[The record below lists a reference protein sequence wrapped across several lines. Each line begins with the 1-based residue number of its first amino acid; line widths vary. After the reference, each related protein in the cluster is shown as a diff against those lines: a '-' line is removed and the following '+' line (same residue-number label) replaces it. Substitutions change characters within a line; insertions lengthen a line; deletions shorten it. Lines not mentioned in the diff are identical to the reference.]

1 MTTPNILTD
10 TAPAIDGSD
19 ATLVHSVIT
28 DAWGLYFAQGGVVMA
43 AALRAMASVLD
54 RSDLRLSSASAT
66 FCRPVAC
73 GPVTTRVTVLRNGRR
88 GAQVLGTLHDATSNS
103 TRGNSTRGNSTRGNS
118 TSGNSTSGNSDG
130 DVNVAV
136 TAVFTDPDIPGPHV
150 APVPRP
156 AELSTPP
163 AAMRAGSL
171 DNQFPLGF
179 LDNTEWHV
187 ASGTTGSD
195 TTTDP
200 SPLPRMG
207 MWFRFNDPPADADEP
222 WHPALLAI
230 PGDALGSALVVA
242 LGDGEQPVGSVSLQ
256 IDVQLLA
263 PIRGTWVGIDS
274 YCTHVGSGLA
284 TGIAHL
290 WSEEGRHV
298 AVVNQTAMLRGL
310 DG

>member
-1 MTTPNILTD
+1 MTTPNILAD
-10 TAPAIDGSD
+10 TAPETDRAD

-28 DAWGLYFAQGGVVMA
+28 DAWGLYFAQGGVVMT

-54 RSDLRLSSASAT
+54 RSDLHLASASAT

-88 GAQVLGTLHDATSNS
+88 GAQVLGTLHDATG
-103 TRGNSTRGNSTRGNS
+103 TD
-118 TSGNSTSGNSDG
+118 SDTG
-130 DVNVAV
+130 SDIDSDTGTGTGTGTGSSDTADEAVNVAV
-136 TAVFTDPDIPGPHV
+136 TAVFTDPDMAGPLV

-156 AELSTPP
+156 LELSEPP
-163 AAMRAGSL
+163 SATA
-171 DNQFPLGF
+171 DPETFDHQFPLGF

-187 ASGTTGSD
+187 AAGAAGATE
-195 TTTDP
+195 P
-200 SPLPRMG
+200 SPIPRMG
-207 MWFRFNDPPADADEP
+207 MWFRFNDPPASTGDH
-222 WHPALLAI
+222 WNPALLAI

-256 IDVQLLA
+256 IDIQLLA
-263 PIRGTWVGIDS
+263 PISGTWVGIDS
-274 YCTHVGSGLA
+274 YCTHVGNGLA

-290 WSEEGRHV
+290 WSEDGTHV

-310 DG
+310 HG